1 MWDVWFHGQIVC
13 FKIEYL
19 SNINEI
25 YSCYLRVDKGIEKAK
40 QITIVSLPLAMIGT
54 LHIIFQPQILKV
66 NFVNG
71 QLPPYLLFSGM

>member
-13 FKIEYL
+13 FKIEHL

-25 YSCYLRVDKGIEKAK
+25 YSCYLRADKGIEKAK

-54 LHIIFQPQILKV
+54 LHIILQLQFLK
-66 NFVNG
+66 VNG